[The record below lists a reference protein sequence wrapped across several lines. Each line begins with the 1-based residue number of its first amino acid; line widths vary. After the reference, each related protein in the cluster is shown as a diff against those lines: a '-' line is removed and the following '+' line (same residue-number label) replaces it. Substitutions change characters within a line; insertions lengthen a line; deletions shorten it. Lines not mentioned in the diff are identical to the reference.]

1 MPGFDRW
8 TPEQRAAAQAKAKE
22 TRDRKRAAKDAGKAQ
37 REAKPRRTPSIS
49 KRQVEHGIAALVTGI
64 DAGLAYL
71 IPQNWVTPDDRLN
84 EQEVAILT
92 EAFSTEAMKS
102 PRALRFFAALTDLT
116 GRLGILGA
124 LMIVALPRLTR
135 RGLIPRQ
142 WVPILRDLIGAAS
155 AKEAEA
161 PPEPEIPV
169 REEPSPD
176 REAA

>member
-1 MPGFDRW
+1 MRDW
-8 TPEQRAAAQAKAKE
+8 TPEQRAEAVRKAQE
-22 TRDRKRAAKDAGKAQ
+22 TRERKRAEKDARKAG

-49 KRQVEHGIAALVTGI
+49 RKQVEHGIAALITGL
-64 DAGLAYL
+64 DAAAAYL
-71 IPQNWVTPDDRLN
+71 DPKNWVTPDDRLN

-124 LMIVALPRLTR
+124 LMIVALPRLVR

-142 WVPILRDLIGAAS
+142 WVPVLRDLIGAAS
-155 AKEAEA
+155 AKEAE
-161 PPEPEIPV
+161 PPAEPEIPA